1 MGYLPGVSLVWHVS
15 VVDSGG
21 PREENDAPVAEDPV
35 KEHLAR
41 VIVALHLDRFKLSDF
56 CEPGSIQ
63 VTYW

>member
-1 MGYLPGVSLVWHVS
+1 MGHLPGVSLVWHVS

-35 KEHLAR
+35 KEHLTR
-41 VIVALHLDRFKLSDF
+41 VIVSLHLDGFKLSDF

-63 VTYW
+63 ITYC